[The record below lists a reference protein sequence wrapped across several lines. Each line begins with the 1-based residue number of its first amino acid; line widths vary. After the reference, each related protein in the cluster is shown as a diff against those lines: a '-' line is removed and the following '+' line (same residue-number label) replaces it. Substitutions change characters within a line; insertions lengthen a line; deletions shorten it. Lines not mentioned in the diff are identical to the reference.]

1 MKRWHVTI
9 ENGEID
15 SVHIDNTLGGLPTQ
29 ILENGS
35 KFVILTSAFSES
47 LARLK
52 SIMIKRMIDRGMS
65 VEDAAKEVEHV

>member
-9 ENGEID
+9 ENGESD
-15 SVHIDNTLGGLPTQ
+15 AVHVGNSIGGLPTQ

-47 LARLK
+47 FASLK
-52 SIMIKRMIDRGMS
+52 AIMIKRLIDGGMS